1 MKLIAFGVIDAVI
14 GAVLELAGAIG
25 GVIDSIAGMFGASTG
40 IQSAAR
46 DFKGYTHREMAKD
59 FGVESL
65 SFTPVKPTTA
75 QPAPGA
81 PPPATTPMPAAVPLQ
96 MSVQPNALSLPV
108 TQNVPPPQPVVVNV
122 QIDGQTV
129 ARAVHKAGSDTAS
142 RSFSPVPA
150 Y

>member
-14 GAVLELAGAIG
+14 GAVLELAGAID

-40 IQSAAR
+40 IQPAAR
-46 DFKGYTHREMAKD
+46 DFKGCTHREMAKD

-65 SFTPVKPTTA
+65 SFTPVKSNTA
-75 QPAPGA
+75 QPAPAA
-81 PPPATTPMPAAVPLQ
+81 PPPATAPLPAAVPLQ
-96 MSVQPNALSLPV
+96 MSVQPNSLSLPV

-129 ARAVHKAGSDTAS
+129 ARAVHKAGSDTAF